1 MSDTQ
6 TIVRT
11 QIAIDD
17 SSFLL
22 AQGQDIDELQRRIEA
37 ACEAGGRFVSFVV
50 LGDRRVTALFTP
62 HSRVIFS
69 METVRDD
76 PRDTGE
82 AEKPFGG
89 FFDE

>member
-6 TIVRT
+6 TMVRT

-50 LGDRRVTALFTP
+50 LGNRRVSALLTP
-62 HSRVIFS
+62 HSRVLFS
-69 METVRDD
+69 VETVQYD
-76 PRDTGE
+76 PRDTGD
-82 AEKPFGG
+82 AAGPFGG
-89 FFDE
+89 FFDD